1 MFGNVAIYFWTM
13 DNPRN
18 IAFLTPIII
27 TCEYTAKI
35 VTTTLTY
42 DTKMSAKLE
51 TLYKWYPM
59 KPKCHKI
66 KFSLHN

>member
-1 MFGNVAIYFWTM
+1 MFGNIAIFYWTVHHL
-13 DNPRN
+13 RN
-18 IAFLTPIII
+18 ITFLTPFII

-51 TLYKWYPM
+51 TLNLILNGIP
-59 KPKCHKI
+59 
-66 KFSLHN
+66 